1 MRKNNNHYK
10 DMNEVEDFQGIKGI
24 YNLCK
29 DSLKNN
35 NHREI
40 KNSLKLIKSAED
52 LFLKTYRKKKKE
64 GVYYTSINVS
74 DFMATEAVVL
84 LLNKYHGENKIENI
98 NDIFK
103 LDSDDSENVCK
114 TLLNIKIC
122 DPACGSGVF
131 LLSAANILFRII
143 RDLNPNLKTYKIS
156 TQIINNLHGFDIN
169 EYAIKL
175 SILKLFDWAY
185 QEINDDLFKIMS
197 LLESNLKVKNSLT
210 LSKIPKFDIIMSNP
224 PYGNILTRHEK
235 QIFKKEKIYNDIYC
249 VFLMKA
255 LEWSNGIIAL
265 LVPKSFLLRQ
275 GYIEFRRKLL
285 SNAIILKIFDIG
297 SKLFKKATNEVQ
309 IVIYEN
315 KTTNEEK
322 NLKVYDYPNK
332 QIITYPKQV
341 VDKLRICF
349 NLNCPLC
356 VKAKKLYVYT
366 FENNC
371 PYCGSETVKLNRIRI
386 KPNNLLYQLIN
397 KIESKGDLNYL
408 NHIKLPRMIRGE
420 EDAGLKQVKAI
431 LNKDLKGSCYFINA
445 KDDFRYYYIEKKRSF
460 NIEKISDSVLKG
472 NNYEYYKEPKLLIKH
487 NNIIPEAIYTDENI
501 CFTSSV
507 YSLLHEDV
515 NELKFLCAILNSIL
529 IQFYCIYGIN
539 NQKDTTINLNQY
551 MIRHLPIVA
560 AKDGVK
566 LDIVSKVEDIMGRLK
581 NSMGQLNEDI
591 GQSIKELDDMIFKL
605 YSMTEN
611 EQSIIKSHVI
621 NQIEYFKN
629 LYKR

>member
-1 MRKNNNHYK
+1 
-10 DMNEVEDFQGIKGI
+10 MNEVEDFQGIKGI

-35 NHREI
+35 NHREL

-98 NDIFK
+98 KDIFK
-103 LDSDDSENVCK
+103 LDSDDRENVCK

-131 LLSAANILFRII
+131 LLSAANILFRIF
-143 RDLNPNLKTYKIS
+143 RDLNPNLKTSKIR

-197 LLESNLKVKNSLT
+197 LLESNLKIKNSLT
-210 LSKIPKFDIIMSNP
+210 LSKIPKFDIILSNP

-285 SNAIILKIFDIG
+285 SKASILKIFDIG

-315 KTTNEEK
+315 KTTNKEK
-322 NLKVYDYPNK
+322 NLNVYDYPYK
-332 QIITYPKQV
+332 PIIAYPKQV

-371 PYCGSETVKLNRIRI
+371 PYCGSETVNLNRIRI

-460 NIEKISDSVLKG
+460 NIEEISDSVLKG

-507 YSLLHEDV
+507 YSLLHDDV
-515 NELKFLCAILNSIL
+515 NELKFLCAIMNSIL

-566 LDIVSKVEDIMGRLK
+566 FDIVSKVDDIIDHMK

-591 GQSIKELDDMIFKL
+591 GQPIKELDDMIFNL
-605 YSMTEN
+605 YSMTEK
-611 EQSIIKSHVI
+611 EQSIIKSHVK
-621 NQIEYFKN
+621 NQIEFFKN
-629 LYKR
+629 VYKK

>member
-1 MRKNNNHYK
+1 
-10 DMNEVEDFQGIKGI
+10 MNEVEDFQGINGI

-35 NHREI
+35 NHREL

-98 NDIFK
+98 KDIFK
-103 LDSDDSENVCK
+103 LDSDDRENVCK

-143 RDLNPNLKTYKIS
+143 RDLNPNLKTYKIR
-156 TQIINNLHGFDIN
+156 TQIINNLHGQDIN

-197 LLESNLKVKNSLT
+197 LLESNLKIKNSLT
-210 LSKIPKFDIIMSNP
+210 LSKIPKFDIILSNP

-285 SNAIILKIFDIG
+285 SNASILKIFDIG

-309 IVIYEN
+309 IIIYEN
-315 KTTNEEK
+315 KTTNKEK
-322 NLKVYDYPNK
+322 NLNVYDYPYK
-332 QIITYPKQV
+332 PIIAYPKQD

-460 NIEKISDSVLKG
+460 NIEEISDSVLKG

-507 YSLLHEDV
+507 YSLLHDDV

-566 LDIVSKVEDIMGRLK
+566 FDIVSKVDDIIDHMK

-591 GQSIKELDDMIFKL
+591 GQPIKELDDMIFNL
-605 YSMTEN
+605 YSMTEK
-611 EQSIIKSHVI
+611 EQSIIKSHVK
-621 NQIEYFKN
+621 NQIEFFKN
-629 LYKR
+629 VYKK

>member
-1 MRKNNNHYK
+1 
-10 DMNEVEDFQGIKGI
+10 MNEVEDFQGIKGI

-35 NHREI
+35 NHREL
-40 KNSLKLIKSAED
+40 KNSLRLIKSAED

-98 NDIFK
+98 KDIFK
-103 LDSDDSENVCK
+103 LDSDDRENVCK

-131 LLSAANILFRII
+131 LLSAANILFRIF
-143 RDLNPNLKTYKIS
+143 RDLNPNLKTSKIR

-197 LLESNLKVKNSLT
+197 LLESNLKIKNSLT
-210 LSKIPKFDIIMSNP
+210 LSKIPKFDIILSNP

-285 SNAIILKIFDIG
+285 SKASILKIFDIG

-315 KTTNEEK
+315 KTTNKEK
-322 NLKVYDYPNK
+322 NLNVYDYPNK
-332 QIITYPKQV
+332 QIIIYPKQV
-341 VDKLRICF
+341 VDKLRI
-349 NLNCPLC
+349 
-356 VKAKKLYVYT
+356 
-366 FENNC
+366 
-371 PYCGSETVKLNRIRI
+371 
-386 KPNNLLYQLIN
+386 
-397 KIESKGDLNYL
+397 
-408 NHIKLPRMIRGE
+408 
-420 EDAGLKQVKAI
+420 
-431 LNKDLKGSCYFINA
+431 
-445 KDDFRYYYIEKKRSF
+445 FR
-460 NIEKISDSVLKG
+460 NG
-472 NNYEYYKEPKLLIKH
+472 
-487 NNIIPEAIYTDENI
+487 
-501 CFTSSV
+501 
-507 YSLLHEDV
+507 
-515 NELKFLCAILNSIL
+515 
-529 IQFYCIYGIN
+529 
-539 NQKDTTINLNQY
+539 
-551 MIRHLPIVA
+551 
-560 AKDGVK
+560 
-566 LDIVSKVEDIMGRLK
+566 
-581 NSMGQLNEDI
+581 
-591 GQSIKELDDMIFKL
+591 
-605 YSMTEN
+605 
-611 EQSIIKSHVI
+611 
-621 NQIEYFKN
+621 
-629 LYKR
+629 

>member
-1 MRKNNNHYK
+1 MRKNNNCYK

-35 NHREI
+35 NHREL

-74 DFMATEAVVL
+74 DFMATQAIVL

-103 LDSDDSENVCK
+103 LDSDDRENVCK

-131 LLSAANILFRII
+131 LLSAANILFRIF
-143 RDLNPNLKTYKIS
+143 RDLNPNLKTSKIR

-197 LLESNLKVKNSLT
+197 LLESNLKIKNSLT
-210 LSKIPKFDIIMSNP
+210 LSKIPKFDIILSNP

-285 SNAIILKIFDIG
+285 SKASILKIFDIG

-315 KTTNEEK
+315 KTTNKEK
-322 NLKVYDYPNK
+322 NLNVYDYPYK
-332 QIITYPKQV
+332 PIIAYPKQV

-371 PYCGSETVKLNRIRI
+371 PYCGSETVNLNRIRI

-397 KIESKGDLNYL
+397 QIESKGDLNYL

-460 NIEKISDSVLKG
+460 NIEEISDSVLKG

-507 YSLLHEDV
+507 YSLLHDDV
-515 NELKFLCAILNSIL
+515 NELKFLCAIMNSIL

-566 LDIVSKVEDIMGRLK
+566 FDIVSKVDDIIDHMK

-591 GQSIKELDDMIFKL
+591 GQPIKELDDMIFNL
-605 YSMTEN
+605 YSMTEK
-611 EQSIIKSHVI
+611 EQSIIKSHVK
-621 NQIEYFKN
+621 NQIEFFKN
-629 LYKR
+629 VYKK

>member
-1 MRKNNNHYK
+1 
-10 DMNEVEDFQGIKGI
+10 MNEVEDFQGIKRI

-35 NHREI
+35 NHREL

-103 LDSDDSENVCK
+103 LDSDDRENVCK

-143 RDLNPNLKTYKIS
+143 RDLNPNLKTYKIR
-156 TQIINNLHGFDIN
+156 TQIINNLHGQDIN

-197 LLESNLKVKNSLT
+197 LLESNLKIKNSLT
-210 LSKIPKFDIIMSNP
+210 LSKIPKFDIILSNP

-285 SNAIILKIFDIG
+285 SNASILKIFDIG

-315 KTTNEEK
+315 KNKTTNGGK
-322 NLKVYDYPNK
+322 NLEIYDYPNK
-332 QIITYPKQV
+332 QIITYPRQD

-371 PYCGSETVKLNRIRI
+371 PYCGSETVNLNRIRI

-408 NHIKLPRMIRGE
+408 NHIKFPRMIRGE

-460 NIEKISDSVLKG
+460 NIEEISDSVLKG

-507 YSLLHEDV
+507 YSLLHEDI

-560 AKDGVK
+560 AKDDVK
-566 LDIVSKVEDIMGRLK
+566 FDIVSKVDEIIDHMK

-591 GQSIKELDDMIFKL
+591 GQPIKELDDMIFNL
-605 YSMTEN
+605 YSMTEK
-611 EQSIIKSHVI
+611 EQSIIKSHVK
-621 NQIEYFKN
+621 NQIEFFKN
-629 LYKR
+629 VYKK

>member
-1 MRKNNNHYK
+1 
-10 DMNEVEDFQGIKGI
+10 MNEVEDFQGIKGI

>member
-1 MRKNNNHYK
+1 MRKNNNCYK

-35 NHREI
+35 NHREL

-103 LDSDDSENVCK
+103 LNSDDRENVCK

-143 RDLNPNLKTYKIS
+143 RDLNPNLKTYKIR
-156 TQIINNLHGFDIN
+156 TQIINNLHGHDIN

-197 LLESNLKVKNSLT
+197 LLESNLKIKNSLT
-210 LSKIPKFDIIMSNP
+210 LSKIPKFDIILSNP
-224 PYGNILTRHEK
+224 PYGNILTFHEK

-285 SNAIILKIFDIG
+285 SNASILKIFDIG

-322 NLKVYDYPNK
+322 NLNVYDYPNK
-332 QIITYPKQV
+332 QIIKYPKQD

-386 KPNNLLYQLIN
+386 KTNNLLYQLIN

-460 NIEKISDSVLKG
+460 NIEEISDSVLKG

-551 MIRHLPIVA
+551 MIRHIPIVA

-566 LDIVSKVEDIMGRLK
+566 FDIVSKVDDIIDHMK

-591 GQSIKELDDMIFKL
+591 GQPIKELDDMIFNL
-605 YSMTEN
+605 YSMTEK
-611 EQSIIKSHVI
+611 EQSIIKSHVK
-621 NQIEYFKN
+621 NQIEFFKN
-629 LYKR
+629 VYKK

>member
-1 MRKNNNHYK
+1 
-10 DMNEVEDFQGIKGI
+10 MNEVEDFQGIKRI

-35 NHREI
+35 NHREL

-103 LDSDDSENVCK
+103 LDSDDRENVCK

-143 RDLNPNLKTYKIS
+143 RDLNPNLKTYKIR
-156 TQIINNLHGFDIN
+156 TQIINNLHGQDIN

-185 QEINDDLFKIMS
+185 QEINDDLFNIMS
-197 LLESNLKVKNSLT
+197 ILESNLKIKNSLT
-210 LSKIPKFDIIMSNP
+210 LSKIPKFDIILSNP
-224 PYGNILTRHEK
+224 PYGNILTHHEK

-285 SNAIILKIFDIG
+285 SNASILKIFDIG

-315 KTTNEEK
+315 KNKTTNGGK
-322 NLKVYDYPNK
+322 NLEIYDYPNK
-332 QIITYPKQV
+332 QIITYPRQD

-371 PYCGSETVKLNRIRI
+371 PYCGSETVNLNRIRI

-460 NIEKISDSVLKG
+460 NIEEISDSVLKG

-560 AKDGVK
+560 AKDDVK
-566 LDIVSKVEDIMGRLK
+566 FDIVSKVDEIIDHMK

-591 GQSIKELDDMIFKL
+591 GQPIKELDDMIFNL
-605 YSMTEN
+605 YSMTEK
-611 EQSIIKSHVI
+611 EQSIIKSHVK
-621 NQIEYFKN
+621 NQIEFFKN
-629 LYKR
+629 VYKK

>member
-1 MRKNNNHYK
+1 MRKNNNCYK

-35 NHREI
+35 NHREL

-98 NDIFK
+98 KDIFK
-103 LDSDDSENVCK
+103 LDSDDRENVCK

-131 LLSAANILFRII
+131 LLSAANILFRIF
-143 RDLNPNLKTYKIS
+143 RDLNPNLKTSKIR

-197 LLESNLKVKNSLT
+197 LLESNLKIKNSLT
-210 LSKIPKFDIIMSNP
+210 LSKIPKFDIILSNP

-285 SNAIILKIFDIG
+285 SKASILKIFDIG

-315 KTTNEEK
+315 KTTNKEK
-322 NLKVYDYPNK
+322 NLNVYDYPYK
-332 QIITYPKQV
+332 PIIAYPKQV

-371 PYCGSETVKLNRIRI
+371 PYCGSETVNLNRIRI

-460 NIEKISDSVLKG
+460 NIEEISDSVLKG

-507 YSLLHEDV
+507 YSLLHDDV
-515 NELKFLCAILNSIL
+515 NELKFLCAIMNSIL

-566 LDIVSKVEDIMGRLK
+566 FDIVSKVDDIIDHMK

-591 GQSIKELDDMIFKL
+591 GQPIKELDDMIFNL
-605 YSMTEN
+605 YSMTEK
-611 EQSIIKSHVI
+611 EQSIIKSHVK
-621 NQIEYFKN
+621 NQIEFFKN
-629 LYKR
+629 VYKK